1 MINYV
6 ASMNLGIYLIHEH
19 PMMYEHV
26 FSIDWITSCATLS
39 DILVTMALVLLI
51 EYVVCFAIETVG
63 KEVIDR
69 ALSKV
74 ITKELDETVI
84 TEKKNLNRKKKSA
97 RRPGYAFQNQRIRM
111 VLRSGS

>member
-6 ASMNLGIYLIHEH
+6 ASMTLGIYLIHEY

-69 ALSKV
+69 VLSKV
-74 ITKELDETVI
+74 ITKELDVTII

-97 RRPGYAFQNQRIRM
+97 QRPGYTFQNQRIRM